1 MKFGTRIPHGIHHND
16 YPVVVINNDGTGS
29 KQKPLPFNPDGSCL
43 TLKDLPPPHTKR
55 WVSSRKAQIVAA
67 INGKLLSVEDACE
80 TYALSAEELISWQE
94 ALRHQG
100 MAGLKI
106 TKSRRVRLRSS

>member
-16 YPVVVINNDGTGS
+16 YPVVVIRNDENSS

-43 TLKDLPPPHTKR
+43 SLKDLPPANTKR

-67 INGKLLSVEDACE
+67 INGDLISVDEACKK
-80 TYALSAEELISWQE
+80 YALSPEELISWQE
-94 ALRHQG
+94 ALKHQG
-100 MAGLKI
+100 LAGLKV
-106 TKSRRVRLRSS
+106 TKSRNHRR